1 MFNTDLSIKI
11 KDSLPAISES
21 ILDFFESETLKAIM
35 QQSSL
40 QIFRKH
46 LIVYSCPLDG
56 KVWLHKIKWFEAPSL

>member
-21 ILDFFESETLKAIM
+21 ILDFFESETLKAII

-40 QIFRKH
+40 QIF
-46 LIVYSCPLDG
+46 LGPNSANI
-56 KVWLHKIKWFEAPSL
+56 